1 MKDLVQYLKEQIE
14 NLPLIYNVSKYHTKS
29 TQLGQSF
36 GAAWEYIDPIFQLL
50 IYYFVFIVMF
60 KRKVA
65 GMPPAPWMFI
75 GLGIWFFYSISITH
89 ASAAVQSS
97 LALFSQ
103 VKFPISVLPTI
114 EMFKRFNAFFWMI
127 GLGIIIALK
136 DGYYPTLYYFQL
148 IYYFAALILLVLGFS
163 LLFSTIVVVFR
174 DFSHII
180 DYIFRFLLYVSGA
193 AIDLTLLDAIPG
205 FMRQALLADP
215 FIYVMEGFRDAIF
228 HRAWFWEKPG
238 YALIFWCFTLGLLIV
253 ASHLHMKLRN
263 QFMDYV

>member
-29 TQLGQSF
+29 TQLGQFF

-114 EMFKRFNAFFWMI
+114 EMFKRFNALFWMI

-180 DYIFRFLLYVSGA
+180 DYIFRFLLYVSMVTFCKVFFANKVHRKPGNLSA
-193 AIDLTLLDAIPG
+193 KSCKCMISAHRKACYWSRSDSSLFAKYCLSFTVRITASNDLTYKSFATI
-205 FMRQALLADP
+205 RQVL
-215 FIYVMEGFRDAIF
+215 
-228 HRAWFWEKPG
+228 
-238 YALIFWCFTLGLLIV
+238 
-253 ASHLHMKLRN
+253 
-263 QFMDYV
+263 

>member
-1 MKDLVQYLKEQIE
+1 
-14 NLPLIYNVSKYHTKS
+14 
-29 TQLGQSF
+29 
-36 GAAWEYIDPIFQLL
+36 
-50 IYYFVFIVMF
+50 
-60 KRKVA
+60 
-65 GMPPAPWMFI
+65 
-75 GLGIWFFYSISITH
+75 
-89 ASAAVQSS
+89 
-97 LALFSQ
+97 
-103 VKFPISVLPTI
+103 
-114 EMFKRFNAFFWMI
+114 MFKRFNALFWMI

-180 DYIFRFLLYVSGA
+180 DYIFHFLLYVSGA

-228 HRAWFWEKPG
+228 PPCLVLGKTGLCFNFLVLHPG
-238 YALIFWCFTLGLLIV
+238 IIDCCLSSPHET
-253 ASHLHMKLRN
+253 S
-263 QFMDYV
+263 